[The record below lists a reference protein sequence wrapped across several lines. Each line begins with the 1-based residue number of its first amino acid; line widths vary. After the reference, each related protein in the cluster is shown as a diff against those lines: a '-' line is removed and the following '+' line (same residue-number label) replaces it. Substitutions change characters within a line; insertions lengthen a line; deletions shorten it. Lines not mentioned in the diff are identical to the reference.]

1 MNDNLGFD
9 ISLNEHP
16 HCRAGLE
23 GSPKVVH
30 FGLNIQRE
38 DAYNRFSMGVQ
49 GIAGGTVA
57 YAAWPEVQTLSKGDN
72 MDIEV
77 IDRNYDAPTYFHSS
91 QRELGEIIFGKSS
104 MASLMQWGKEL
115 LGSHQASSVS
125 SVSACEG
132 ESIGVAVSLNGEL
145 LCRAGF
151 EGYPS
156 RLHIDLYAVRTVG
169 QSMDEARLM
178 IGGTEG
184 ATIKQ
189 VKWAA
194 QSLQLGDQIRVEIIS
209 APFDHPESY
218 HDTQINLAPDGEGWL
233 HQSLQDLLGRGN

>member
-1 MNDNLGFD
+1 MNKNLGFG
-9 ISLNEHP
+9 ISLNEQTP
-16 HCRAGLE
+16 YRAGLE

-30 FGLNIQRE
+30 FGLSIQRE
-38 DAYNRFSMGVQ
+38 DGHNSFSMRSQ
-49 GIAGGTVA
+49 GITGERVSF
-57 YAAWPEVQTLSKGDN
+57 AAWPEVQTLAKGDCI
-72 MDIEV
+72 DIEV
-77 IDRNYDAPTYFHSS
+77 IDKNYDDPIHFHAS
-91 QRELGEIIFGKSS
+91 QRELDEINFGKSS

-125 SVSACEG
+125 AVSACEG

-145 LCRAGF
+145 FCRAGF

-156 RLHIDLYAVRTVG
+156 RLHIDLYAVRTVS
-169 QSMDEARLM
+169 QSTDEARLM